1 MNAAIKKLPITVIIA
16 AKNEE
21 ANIKKCLRAL
31 PYAEKIILLDSNS
44 VDQTA
49 AIAKRYGA
57 EVVQFSYKGGYP
69 KKRQWA
75 LDNLHITTEWVFLI
89 DADEVIPESLWL
101 EINTALQQPDIQ
113 SIDAFVIEKGF
124 HFMGKKFK
132 YGGFSHKAILLFRK
146 GKARFEHII
155 NDPAAFQDME
165 VHERLIVNGKISAL
179 YTPLIHEDYKG
190 LSAYIDRHNAYST
203 WEASVR
209 FYYLTSG
216 TYGESTIFPN
226 LFGNVQE
233 RRRYLKLLAVSV
245 PLEPLWWFLYHYI
258 FKLGFLEGKRG
269 LIASQIRYSYIAQ
282 VRSKIYEFKLKARDS
297 RYYTPVLV
305 VDLN

>member
-1 MNAAIKKLPITVIIA
+1 MNAAKKKLPITVIIA

-31 PYAEKIILLDSNS
+31 TYAEKIMVLDSQSN
-44 VDQTA
+44 DNTA
-49 AIAKRYGA
+49 VIAKRFNA
-57 EVVQFSYKGGYP
+57 EVIQFLYKGGYP

-75 LDNLHITTEWVFLI
+75 LDNIKINTEWVFLI
-89 DADEVIPESLWL
+89 DADEVIPEKLWS
-101 EINTALQQPDIQ
+101 EIYEAMYNPNIGD
-113 SIDAFVIEKGF
+113 IDAFVIQKGF
-124 HFMGKKFK
+124 HFMGKKFN
-132 YGGFSHKAILLFRK
+132 YGGFSHKAVLLFRK

-165 VHERLIVNGKISAL
+165 VHERIIVNGNISAL
-179 YTPLIHEDYKG
+179 NTPLIHEDYKG
-190 LSAYIDRHNAYST
+190 LAAYIDRHNAYST
-203 WEASVR
+203 WEAAVR

-216 TYGESTIFPN
+216 CYGESTISPN

-233 RRRYLKLLAVSV
+233 RRRFLKLLAISA

-282 VRSKIYEFKLKARDS
+282 VRSKIYEFKLKALDRQ
-297 RYYTPVLV
+297 YYKPVLA